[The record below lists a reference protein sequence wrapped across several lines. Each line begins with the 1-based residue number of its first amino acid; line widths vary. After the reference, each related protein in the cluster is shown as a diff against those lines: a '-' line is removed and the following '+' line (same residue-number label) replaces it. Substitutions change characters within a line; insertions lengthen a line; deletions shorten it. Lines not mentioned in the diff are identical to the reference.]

1 MDLIA
6 PLRAP
11 RRHAI
16 ASAARMNHL
25 YYGDNLHVLR
35 DRAAFPNASVDL
47 IYLDPPFNS
56 KRDYNLLFK
65 SPKIAAADAA
75 YSAAQIEAFLDT
87 WHWTQ
92 AVTEREYEEVLKQ
105 KNSDVAQ
112 MMKALV
118 GFLGRNDM
126 TAYLVM
132 MANRLLELHRVLKP
146 TGSLYLHCDPTA
158 SHYLKIVLDAVFGK
172 EQFRNEIVWK
182 RTHAHGDSRL
192 RLASVKD
199 SLFFYGK
206 SDAHL
211 FQMQH
216 MAYAQTYIEK
226 YYRHTEPDGRRYQ
239 LVSLR
244 SPNPRPNLTY
254 EYKGVQP
261 HKNGWAVSREKMAQ
275 LDKEGRLRFPEK
287 PDQTIREKYYLDE
300 MRGVPLT
307 DLWDDISPIN
317 SQAAERLGY
326 PTQKPLALL
335 ERIISISSS
344 EGDVVLDPFCGC
356 GTAVHAAHKLKRQWI
371 GIDITCLAITLI
383 ESRLKKAFPNSA
395 DPRDPKRLEFQ
406 VHGLPKDL
414 ESARDLARRDK
425 YQFQWWAV
433 SLIEE
438 AQPWQGKKKG
448 ADTGIDG
455 IRYFRDLDR
464 KEVHTVLL
472 SVKGGGNVG
481 PAMVKDL
488 IATLARD
495 KADIGL
501 FLTLAPPTKAMLT
514 EAAAAG
520 FYESP
525 NGKKYARLQLLT
537 IEGLLDKT
545 QRAEHPDYEPDTGYK
560 KARAE
565 AHGEQP
571 KLL

>member
-1 MDLIA
+1 
-6 PLRAP
+6 
-11 RRHAI
+11 
-16 ASAARMNHL
+16 MNRL
-25 YYGDNLHVLR
+25 YYGNNLDVLR
-35 DRAAFPNASVDL
+35 DRANFPDACVDL

-75 YSAAQIEAFLDT
+75 YSSAQIEAFEDT
-87 WHWTQ
+87 WHWSPD
-92 AVTEREYEEVLKQ
+92 VTEREYDEVLTQ
-105 KNSDVAQ
+105 PNTDVAQ

-172 EQFRNEIVWK
+172 ENYRNEITWK
-182 RTHAHGDSRL
+182 RRVGMSSAVHESNRFGICTDTI
-192 RLASVKD
+192 
-199 SLFFYGK
+199 FFYAK
-206 SDAHL
+206 TEDAL
-211 FQMQH
+211 FYPQYNIDSADYQEYVAERFNLVDEH
-216 MAYAQTYIEK
+216 
-226 YYRHTEPDGRRYQ
+226 GRRFQ
-239 LVSLR
+239 ADNLGN
-244 SPNPRPNLTY
+244 PAPRPNLMY
-254 EYKGVQP
+254 EYKGYKP
-261 HKNGWAVSREKMAQ
+261 PKNGWAISKEKMEQ
-275 LDKEGRLRFPEK
+275 WDREGRIYFPDDKTKRLRRKRFVDELKGMPVQNLWTDIPE
-287 PDQTIREKYYLDE
+287 
-300 MRGVPLT
+300 
-307 DLWDDISPIN
+307 IN
-317 SQAAERLGY
+317 SQAEERLGY

-335 ERIISISSS
+335 ERVICASSDPL
-344 EGDVVLDPFCGC
+344 GVVLDPFCGC
-356 GTAVHAAHKLKRQWI
+356 GTAVHASQKLGRKWI
-371 GIDITCLAITLI
+371 GIDITCLAISLI
-383 ESRLKKAFPNSA
+383 ESRLKKAFPEA
-395 DPRDPKRLEFQ
+395 FGEKGQKRLQYE
-406 VHGLPKDL
+406 VIGTPKDL

-433 SLIEE
+433 SLIDE

-464 KEVHTVLL
+464 KEVHTMLI
-472 SVKGGGNVG
+472 SVKGGENVG

-501 FLTLAPPTKAMLT
+501 FITLAAPTKAMLT

-537 IEGLLDKT
+537 IEGLLNRT

-560 KARAE
+560 KAKAE
-565 AHGEQP
+565 QGTEQTR
-571 KLL
+571 LL

>member
-1 MDLIA
+1 
-6 PLRAP
+6 
-11 RRHAI
+11 
-16 ASAARMNHL
+16 MNHL
-25 YYGDNLHVLR
+25 YYGDNLQVLR
-35 DRAAFPNASVDL
+35 DHMAFPDESVDL

-65 SPKIAAADAA
+65 SPKIAAAEAA

-92 AVTEREYEEVLKQ
+92 DVTEREYEDVLKQ
-105 KNSDVAQ
+105 PNTDVAQ

-132 MANRLLELHRVLKP
+132 MANRLLEMHRVLKP

-172 EQFRNEIVWK
+172 LNFRGEISWRRTGAHNSAK
-182 RTHAHGDSRL
+182 RYGANHD
-192 RLASVKD
+192 VI
-199 SLFFYGK
+199 FFYTKGQSWTWNQQFTPLSEK
-206 SDAHL
+206 TIKKNYHYEDAKGRFQVSDLTANKPGGDVSYDWVTPTG
-211 FQMQH
+211 QVVRPYKGRYWAYSKKNMQEFE
-216 MAYAQTYIEK
+216 AK
-226 YYRHTEPDGRRYQ
+226 CLLYYRSTGMPKLKH
-239 LVSLR
+239 
-244 SPNPRPNLTY
+244 
-254 EYKGVQP
+254 
-261 HKNGWAVSREKMAQ
+261 
-275 LDKEGRLRFPEK
+275 
-287 PDQTIREKYYLDE
+287 YLDD
-300 MRGVPLT
+300 MPGVPLQ
-307 DLWDDISPIN
+307 DFWDDIGGIVSG
-317 SQAAERLGY
+317 SGERLDY

-335 ERIISISSS
+335 ERIISASSN

-356 GTAVHAAHKLKRQWI
+356 GTAVHAAQKLGRKWI
-371 GIDITCLAITLI
+371 GIDITCLAIRLI
-383 ESRLKKAFPNSA
+383 ESRLKKAFPESL
-395 DPRDPKRLEFQ
+395 DPRDPKRLDFQ
-406 VHGLPKDL
+406 VVGTPKDL
-414 ESARDLARRDK
+414 ESAHDLARRDK
-425 YQFQWWAV
+425 YQFQYWAV
-433 SLIEE
+433 GLIDE

-455 IRYFRDLDR
+455 VRYFRDLDR
-464 KEVHTVLL
+464 KEVHTMLL
-472 SVKGGGNVG
+472 SVKGGENVG

-501 FLTLAPPTKAMLT
+501 FITLAAPTKAMLT

-537 IEGLLDKT
+537 IAGLLDKT

-560 KARAE
+560 KAKAE

-571 KLL
+571 KLF

>member
-1 MDLIA
+1 
-6 PLRAP
+6 
-11 RRHAI
+11 
-16 ASAARMNHL
+16 MNQL
-25 YYGDNLHVLR
+25 YYGDNLLVLR
-35 DRAAFPNASVDL
+35 DQLADESVDL

-65 SPKIAAADAA
+65 SPKIVAGESG

-92 AVTEREYEEVLKQ
+92 DVTEREYEDVLKQ
-105 KNSDVAQ
+105 KNTDVAQ

-172 EQFRNEIVWK
+172 EQIRNEIIWP
-182 RTHAHGDSRL
+182 RTNAHNIASRHFS
-192 RLASVKD
+192 RIHD
-199 SLFFYGK
+199 TIFFYSK
-206 SDAHL
+206 SDAYTWRPI
-211 FQMQH
+211 F
-216 MAYAQTYIEK
+216 IEFSQQQLGRYTLEEETGRMVTGQDLTMTGNPDRNFEWRGTRPAK
-226 YYRHTEPDGRRYQ
+226 NRGWGLAVEELESLWASGLILTKKDGTPRLDGRK
-239 LVSLR
+239 V
-244 SPNPRPNLTY
+244 
-254 EYKGVQP
+254 
-261 HKNGWAVSREKMAQ
+261 
-275 LDKEGRLRFPEK
+275 
-287 PDQTIREKYYLDE
+287 YLDE
-300 MRGVPLT
+300 KKGKPTPDVWVDVERIGNT
-307 DLWDDISPIN
+307 S
-317 SQAAERLGY
+317 AERLGY
-326 PTQKPLALL
+326 DTQKPLALL
-335 ERIISISSS
+335 ERIISASSN

-356 GTAVHAAHKLKRQWI
+356 GTAVHAAHKLKRKWI
-371 GIDITCLAITLI
+371 GIDITCLAIALI
-383 ESRLKKAFPNSA
+383 ESRLKMAFPESR
-395 DPRDPKRLEFQ
+395 DPRDPKRLEFE
-406 VHGLPKDL
+406 VIGTPKDL

-425 YQFQWWAV
+425 YQFQYWAL
-433 SLIEE
+433 SLIDE
-438 AQPWQGKKKG
+438 AQPWQGRKKG

-455 IRYFRDLDR
+455 LRYFRDLDR
-464 KEVHTVLL
+464 KEIHTILI
-472 SVKGGGNVG
+472 SVKGGESVG

-501 FLTLAPPTKAMLT
+501 FLTLAPPTKTMLT

-565 AHGEQP
+565 AHGEQA

>member
-1 MDLIA
+1 
-6 PLRAP
+6 
-11 RRHAI
+11 
-16 ASAARMNHL
+16 MNHL

-433 SLIEE
+433 SLVE
-438 AQPWQGKKKG
+438 AQPFQGKKKG

-455 IRYFRDLDR
+455 LKFFHDVDGKEAR
-464 KEVHTVLL
+464 KIVI
-472 SVKGGGNVG
+472 SVKGGG
-481 PAMVKDL
+481 L
-488 IATLARD
+488 
-495 KADIGL
+495 KADDVRSLNHVREREKAEIAL
-501 FLTLAPPTKAMLT
+501 FISVTEPTQGMKAD
-514 EAAAAG
+514 AAAAG
-520 FYESP
+520 SYTSA
-525 NGKKYARLQLLT
+525 NGKKYPRLQLLT
-537 IEGLLDKT
+537 IDGLLT
-545 QRAEHPDYEPDTGYK
+545 GVQRAEHPDYEPDTGYK

>member
-1 MDLIA
+1 
-6 PLRAP
+6 
-11 RRHAI
+11 
-16 ASAARMNHL
+16 MNHL